1 MNTLQPTDSSRRLVL
16 DGALTIYTAADTK
29 LLLANALRGA
39 VDLHLDLSAIEEVDC
54 AEVDC
59 AGLQLLLATCKEASR
74 QHVSL
79 SLEGASPAMTEILQL
94 SGLRDLLSIE
104 GAC

>member
-54 AEVDC
+54 A
-59 AGLQLLLATCKEASR
+59 GLQLLLATCKEASR